1 MITMLNRARS
11 RVAFAAM
18 LLALSSA
25 GAHHAAA
32 NEVSYEIKCKT
43 SWERIPNGGYMPD
56 RPGYQIKRRTCV
68 GVPKRPSYL
77 EKPRNP
83 VRIKGRIIRR

>member
-1 MITMLNRARS
+1 
-11 RVAFAAM
+11 M
-18 LLALSSA
+18 LLAVSFA

-32 NEVSYEIKCKT
+32 KEFGYEIKCKT
-43 SWERIPNGGYMPD
+43 TWQMTPNGGYMPD
-56 RPGYQIKRRTCV
+56 RPGYEIKSRKCV

>member
-1 MITMLNRARS
+1 MTTKLTRARS
-11 RVAFAAM
+11 GVAFAAM
-18 LLALSSA
+18 LLALSAA

-32 NEVSYEIKCKT
+32 KEFGYEIKCKS

-56 RPGYQIKRRTCV
+56 RPGYRITGRRCV